1 MCTYRRLKINN
12 MKIVTK
18 VKGVDDFRKEKMSG
32 NVFKY
37 SHHYPR
43 INEGDFLIYFYPKD
57 NAIGIYQ
64 AKEELE
70 YYYKDGFQ
78 YCSGKMC
85 RYEKSLIEFI
95 EWVESIDSKSALTF
109 SKIVDGLIQR
119 YSKLNKAS

>member
-1 MCTYRRLKINN
+1 

-18 VKGVDDFRKEKMSG
+18 VKGVDDFGREKISG

-57 NAIGIYQ
+57 NMLGIYL

-70 YYYKDGFQ
+70 YYFKDGFQ
-78 YCSGKMC
+78 FCSGKMC
-85 RYEKSLIEFI
+85 RYEKTPLDFIKMMKSKNIELGELFEKTINDLIDKYI
-95 EWVESIDSKSALTF
+95 
-109 SKIVDGLIQR
+109 
-119 YSKLNKAS
+119 